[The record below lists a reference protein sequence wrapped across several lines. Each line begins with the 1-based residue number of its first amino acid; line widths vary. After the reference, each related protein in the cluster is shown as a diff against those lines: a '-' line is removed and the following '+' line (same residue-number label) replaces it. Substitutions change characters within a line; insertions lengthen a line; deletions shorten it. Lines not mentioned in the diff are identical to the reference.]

1 MVGIGYSVFKVRV
14 KNSDN
19 QKGKSGG
26 YRLVYYLKT
35 SVNVLLLTI
44 YSKSEQDDV
53 AAEDLRMIIEEYDR
67 STRQQSETP

>member
-1 MVGIGYSVFKVRV
+1 M

-19 QKGKSGG
+19 RKGKSGG

-44 YSKSEQDDV
+44 YSKSEQDDI
-53 AAEDLRMIIEEYDR
+53 AAEDLRAIIEEYDR
-67 STRQQSETP
+67 STHQQSETP

>member
-1 MVGIGYSVFKVRV
+1 M

-35 SVNVLLLTI
+35 SANVLLLTI

-53 AAEDLRMIIEEYDR
+53 AAEDVRMIIEEYDR
-67 STRQQSETP
+67 SNSP

>member
-1 MVGIGYSVFKVRV
+1 M

-67 STRQQSETP
+67 STHQQSETP